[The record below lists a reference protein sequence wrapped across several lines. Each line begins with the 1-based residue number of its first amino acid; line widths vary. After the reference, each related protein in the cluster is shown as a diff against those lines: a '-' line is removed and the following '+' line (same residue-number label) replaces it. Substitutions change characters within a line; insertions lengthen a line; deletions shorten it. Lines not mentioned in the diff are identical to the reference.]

1 LKICNIYTER
11 SIDNLRGAFMG
22 KRLSRKRPVDTKK
35 RILEESEKLFADKGF
50 DSTGIDEIAK
60 SVGIAK
66 SVIYYHFKNKDEI
79 LQSMME
85 KFFDEA
91 LEFKKQIAELYF
103 ADPDNYLQQAFVE
116 TMRFGENRK
125 RMAKILLM
133 ESIKNTEKVPIFR
146 YWEERAPV
154 ITDLHKEKI
163 KDITTSD
170 IMLQA
175 FFMHY
180 LPYMGYL
187 VFSDRFCD
195 YFHIKEEDMREKF
208 VGYLTEYYE
217 KVFKPRIMNI

>member
-1 LKICNIYTER
+1 
-11 SIDNLRGAFMG
+11 M
-22 KRLSRKRPVDTKK
+22 DTKK

-60 SVGIAK
+60 NVGITK

-79 LQSMME
+79 LQRMME
-85 KFFDEA
+85 IFFDDA
-91 LEFKKQIAELYF
+91 LEFKKQIADLYF
-103 ADPDNYLQQAFVE
+103 ADPKKYLKQAIVE
-116 TMRFGENRK
+116 TIKFGESRK
-125 RMAKILLM
+125 QMAKILLM
-133 ESIKNTEKVPIFR
+133 ESIKNSDQVPLFK

-154 ITDLHKEKI
+154 LTEMHKEKI

-180 LPYMGYL
+180 LPYLGYL

-195 YFHIKEEDMREKF
+195 YFNIEEEEMREKF
-208 VGYLTEYYE
+208 VNFLTEYYE
-217 KVFKPRIMNI
+217 KIFKPKILKV